1 MAEDPTAPI
10 FQSATF
16 GGLRKVPVGTTLT
29 LLVFNGITFKATCA
43 VSTTDPTM
51 NTASITVASNEVGTW
66 YSSLGI
72 YTGDVTQID
81 PPDGGVVVYSYD
93 AGCDAPGGPFL
104 AGGIAFTI
112 GKPSGIA
119 MNGVMSCGVGLLGAD
134 SVFTGVV
141 FL

>member
-10 FQSATF
+10 IQSATF
-16 GGLRKVPVGTTLT
+16 GGVRQVPVGTTTT
-29 LLVFNGITFKATCA
+29 LLVLSGIAFKGTCA
-43 VSTTDPTM
+43 VSETDPTQNM
-51 NTASITVASNEVGTW
+51 ASITVASNETGTW
-66 YSSLGI
+66 YSSLGL

-81 PPDGGVVVYSYD
+81 PPDGGVVVYTYD
-93 AGCDAPGGPFL
+93 AGCDTPGGPFL

-134 SVFTGVV
+134 SVFSGVV
-141 FL
+141 FV